1 MWGFGRKMMFTG
13 MLGAAVGAPYL
24 ATRAESAKQAASQAW
39 NGAFGDPPAA
49 AAPVNPYSRG
59 ASAEQ
64 TPPPA
69 VSPGG
74 SELPLEGLEVHDL
87 ADVLRFDL
95 SPQWVYRHWARKSTA
110 LSNLNFYGVRV
121 PLVTGTDVND
131 VAGSLTYYFG
141 AGGRVE
147 RITFRGRT
155 GDARPLIALAMSQYG
170 LRRQRPETPGNLLYE
185 VRWNGRATSRLRISP
200 ASVIWASVPH
210 ATYAVELDLNRPGA
224 GRYLQE
230 SPVTSGPVP
239 THAPIVKPRAP
250 R

>member
-1 MWGFGRKMMFTG
+1 
-13 MLGAAVGAPYL
+13 L
-24 ATRAESAKQAASQAW
+24 ATKAESAKQAATQAW
-39 NGAFGDPPAA
+39 SGAFGEPSAA
-49 AAPVNPYSRG
+49 EAPVNPYSRE
-59 ASAEQ
+59 AQAV
-64 TPPPA
+64 PA
-69 VSPGG
+69 PTATVSPGG
-74 SELPLEGLEVHDL
+74 TELPLEGLAVHDL
-87 ADVLRFDL
+87 AEVLRFDI

-110 LSNLNFYGVRV
+110 LSNLDFYGVRV
-121 PLVTGTDVND
+121 PLVTGTDVHD

-141 AGGRVE
+141 AGGHVE

-155 GDARPLIALAMSQYG
+155 GDARPMIALVMSRYG

-230 SPVTSGPVP
+230 SPVNSGPVP
-239 THAPIVKPRAP
+239 THAPLVKPRAP